1 MFLLGHFSLVDEA
14 TFVGRVPVSRR
25 RGELRPSTVSRTGLW
40 RWCIWNFEISMW
52 ENLVHIHI
60 SSYNIIY
67 PSYMI
72 WWYTLK
78 IHRIHGDPREIFCEK
93 IVSKKPP
100 DSKRC
105 SVWFLQRRVTV
116 IFLAQDPPPMTVE
129 EKRQAAKLEAA
140 NGSTYP
146 YLTAFCDRGCI
157 LKLGPFLSNKL
168 LFPTGT
174 RFCVCGLL
182 SYRLPDLWA
191 TSCDFSV
198 SSSMC
203 VCVLCIYTYIHTY
216 IHTHTIYVIIN
227 NYIIIYNYI

>member
-116 IFLAQDPPPMTVE
+116 IFLAQDPPPWLSR
-129 EKRQAAKLEAA
+129 KSGRQQSWKLPMDPLIHTWLH
-140 NGSTYP
+140 SVIVD
-146 YLTAFCDRGCI
+146 AFWSSDHFCQTNCRS
-157 LKLGPFLSNKL
+157 PQEHVFASVAF
-168 LFPTGT
+168 FPT
-174 RFCVCGLL
+174 
-182 SYRLPDLWA
+182 
-191 TSCDFSV
+191 DFQTFEPLV
-198 SSSMC
+198 
-203 VCVLCIYTYIHTY
+203 
-216 IHTHTIYVIIN
+216 VISQ
-227 NYIIIYNYI
+227 